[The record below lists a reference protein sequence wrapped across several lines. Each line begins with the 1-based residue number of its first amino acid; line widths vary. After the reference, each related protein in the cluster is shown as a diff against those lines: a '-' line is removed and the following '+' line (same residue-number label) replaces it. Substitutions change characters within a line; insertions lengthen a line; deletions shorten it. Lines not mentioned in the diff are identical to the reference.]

1 MSINDPQYTSVPLS
15 EKLIC
20 QLDNYIDNMDN
31 CYYVDENILI
41 MISEEADLF
50 LQRKQTSSQTA
61 KTINN
66 KVNLYLGE

>member
-1 MSINDPQYTSVPLS
+1 
-15 EKLIC
+15 
-20 QLDNYIDNMDN
+20 MDN